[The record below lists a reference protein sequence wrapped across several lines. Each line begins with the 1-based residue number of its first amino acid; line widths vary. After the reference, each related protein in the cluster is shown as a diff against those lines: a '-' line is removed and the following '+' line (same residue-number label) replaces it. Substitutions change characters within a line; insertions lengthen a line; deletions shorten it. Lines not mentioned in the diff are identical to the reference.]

1 MPKLK
6 MTTASIER
14 LKPPPHGQCDYFD
27 PAFPALA
34 LRLSASGVRSWTYFG
49 RVHGRL
55 KRITLGRY
63 PAMSLRAARLKAGE
77 AADSMQLGVNPTA
90 EKRAAR
96 RAPHDDFATVADDWL
111 KRDQSQNRTRHEV
124 ARAIDRDVKP
134 AWKDRPIGSIK
145 RRDVL
150 EVVDAIADR
159 GAPIY
164 ARRVHAHLHRL
175 FRWAVGRGIIE
186 ANPVADLPKPAAAA
200 ARDRVLSD
208 HELVHVWNAAG
219 LLEYPFGPLLRLLI
233 LTGARRDEIGSLR
246 WSEIHGDSIKLSG
259 ERTKVGVPHTIPLS
273 VAAQDIIA
281 ALPRIADT
289 NFVFTT
295 TGTSPVSGWSKAKT
309 LLDAAI
315 AAANQGTP
323 LPGWRLHDLRR
334 TLATGLQR
342 LGIGLQVIERI
353 LGHVA
358 GSRAGIVG
366 VYQRHSFDDEAR
378 QALDAWARRV
388 DALVSGKAANVL
400 PMRRA

>member
-134 AWKDRPIGSIK
+134 A
-145 RRDVL
+145 
-150 EVVDAIADR
+150 
-159 GAPIY
+159 
-164 ARRVHAHLHRL
+164 
-175 FRWAVGRGIIE
+175 
-186 ANPVADLPKPAAAA
+186 
-200 ARDRVLSD
+200 
-208 HELVHVWNAAG
+208 
-219 LLEYPFGPLLRLLI
+219 
-233 LTGARRDEIGSLR
+233 
-246 WSEIHGDSIKLSG
+246 
-259 ERTKVGVPHTIPLS
+259 
-273 VAAQDIIA
+273 
-281 ALPRIADT
+281 
-289 NFVFTT
+289 
-295 TGTSPVSGWSKAKT
+295 
-309 LLDAAI
+309 
-315 AAANQGTP
+315 
-323 LPGWRLHDLRR
+323 
-334 TLATGLQR
+334 
-342 LGIGLQVIERI
+342 
-353 LGHVA
+353 
-358 GSRAGIVG
+358 
-366 VYQRHSFDDEAR
+366 
-378 QALDAWARRV
+378 
-388 DALVSGKAANVL
+388 
-400 PMRRA
+400 